1 MSRLVVDI
9 GNSRTKV
16 AIFDDNKLIKN
27 EVAEH
32 LNAGQLRDYLKEG
45 TIQQSIIS
53 SVKDEI
59 EDLEDVLIGQTDYIR
74 FSAKLNSGINNYYKS
89 PETLGLDRLAVVIG
103 AMALYPRKNCLVI
116 DLGSCITYDAV
127 DKNGVYKGGSISPG
141 LNMRLRAMHEL
152 TGRLPLISLADFDGL
167 EGNNT
172 QTSMLSGV
180 VNGTFSEISGFIE
193 RYKEQYSELQV
204 ILCGGDANF
213 FDTRLKNS
221 IFAHTLKTEP
231 DLVLIGLNEVIN
243 QQ

>member
-1 MSRLVVDI
+1 MSHLVIDI

-16 AIFDDNKLIKN
+16 AIFDDHKLIKN
-27 EVAEH
+27 DVLEH
-32 LNAGQLRDYLKEG
+32 LDDDQLREYFKKD

-59 EDLEDVLIGQTDYIR
+59 EGLEKVLIDRSDYIR
-74 FSAKLNSGINNYYKS
+74 FSADLNIGINNRYKT
-89 PETLGLDRLAVVIG
+89 PGTLGLDRLAGVIG
-103 AMALYPRKNCLVI
+103 AKALYPGKNCLVI
-116 DLGSCITYDAV
+116 DLGTCITYDAI
-127 DKNGVYKGGSISPG
+127 DKDGIYRGGSISPG

-152 TGRLPLISLADFDGL
+152 TGRLPLIQLAEFDGL
-167 EGNNT
+167 EGNDT
-172 QTSMLSGV
+172 RTSMLSGV
-180 VNGTFSEISGFIE
+180 VNGAFLEIAGFIE
-193 RYKEQYSELQV
+193 RYKAQYSELQV

-213 FDTRLKNS
+213 FDTRFKNS